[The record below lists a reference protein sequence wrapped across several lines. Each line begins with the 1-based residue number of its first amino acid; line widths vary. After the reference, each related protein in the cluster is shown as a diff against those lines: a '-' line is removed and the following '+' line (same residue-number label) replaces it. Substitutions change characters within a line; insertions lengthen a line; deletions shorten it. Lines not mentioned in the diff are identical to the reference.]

1 MLYLAQVIKN
11 KSSYQLELDFLAYQI
26 SESQWELCEQKYL
39 PLEEKVTVPEGN
51 LILVE
56 ISEDGKISKLGK
68 AEETKDWL
76 LNLIRQYLTNSD
88 ISTNFLEEEHNKI
101 ERWRQELTAKSQ
113 KITQIQIEQES
124 RTEQLQEL
132 AQTLDLEKKELKQE
146 LEKLNQLKE
155 EEE

>member
-11 KSSYQLELDFLAYQI
+11 KLSHQLELDFLAYQT
-26 SESQWELCEQKYL
+26 SDSQWELCEQKYL
-39 PLEEKVTVPEGN
+39 LLEEKVTVSEGN

-68 AEETKDWL
+68 AEETKDWV
-76 LNLIRQYLTNSD
+76 LNLIRQYLTDSD
-88 ISTNFLEEEHNKI
+88 TSPKFLEEEHKRI

-113 KITQIQIEQES
+113 KITQIQIEQEI

-132 AQTLDLEKKELKQE
+132 AQTLDLEKKK
-146 LEKLNQLKE
+146 LKE
-155 EEE
+155 ELENLDQLEE